1 MVKKSWNDITVSDFQ
16 RLYEINAR
24 DDEEK
29 FLELIALVN
38 GVGLDDI
45 LNMPISRLQSHY
57 RDIEFLEQ
65 EPKIPLMKNSYEV
78 NGTKYRVWW
87 KELTTA
93 MYIDFKQMA
102 DTYYKNLPQ
111 FLTIFLV
118 PEGHR
123 YGDGYDLQ
131 KAAQDLARMSIVD
144 ARAVCGF
151 FLTAYGISTRL
162 FLRSSAR
169 RLRRMAKR
177 SKDPKE
183 REILQGVLAE
193 VEKLRSPR
201 HTTGSTS

>member
-1 MVKKSWNDITVSDFQ
+1 MVKKSWSDITVSDFQ
-16 RLYEINAR
+16 RIYEINER

-38 GVGLDDI
+38 GVGLDVV
-45 LNMPISRLQSHY
+45 LEMPISRLEGHFK
-57 RDIEFLEQ
+57 DIEFLQ
-65 EPKIPLMKNSYEV
+65 MEPKIPLMKNSYV
-78 NGTKYRVWW
+78 LNGTKYRVWW
-87 KELTTA
+87 KELNTA
-93 MYIDFKQMA
+93 QYIDFKQMA

-111 FLTIFLV
+111 FLTIFLI

-131 KAAQDLARMSIVD
+131 KAAQDLSTMSIVD

-169 RLRRMAKR
+169 RLRRMAKKA
-177 SKDPKE
+177 KDPKE
-183 REILQGVLAE
+183 KEALEGMLRE
-193 VEKLRSPR
+193 VEKASRLR
-201 HTTGSTS
+201 TTGSAS

>member
-1 MVKKSWNDITVSDFQ
+1 MKKSWNDITVADFQ

-45 LNMPISRLQSHY
+45 LNMPISKLQSHY

-65 EPKIPLMKNSYEV
+65 EPKIPLMKRSYEI
-78 NGTKYRVWW
+78 NGTRYRVWW
-87 KELTTA
+87 QELTCA

-111 FLTIFLV
+111 FLTIFLI

-131 KAAQDLARMSIVD
+131 KAAQDLALMSIVD

-162 FLRSSAR
+162 FLRSSVR
-169 RLRRMAKR
+169 RLRRMANS